1 MKEKN
6 KRLINGSYSMIIT
19 VVVIAAVVILNLIVN
34 SLPVNLMQKDFSS
47 AKLYT
52 LTDTTIKYLDTLDKD
67 VKLYYICEG
76 GKEDDTISKLL
87 DRYDDASSR
96 VEVQQIDPALYPG
109 FTSQYTEES
118 VANNSVIAVCG
129 DRSKVVSE
137 EFMYITEFNYETY
150 ETVKTGF
157 DGEGMVTSA
166 IDYVTSDNIP
176 VMYVLNG
183 NGEGEIPQG
192 FKDVIAK
199 NNVDIAELNL
209 LTTDAVPA
217 DAAGIVINAPVR
229 DYTADEASRIVKYL
243 ENGGKAL
250 IFSNYSAE
258 PMPGF
263 DSILENYGVKRDSG
277 IVLEGDADHYISY
290 QYSVIP
296 VVDYSEVTARVY
308 EDTYLVAPM
317 AQPIDE
323 TEVFRNSIEHTSL
336 LETTASAYEKMDVQ
350 NMTTSEKESGD
361 VDGPFVLGMLITE
374 DINNDTQ
381 PETKIAYYS
390 TGYIMDADYNQTVS
404 GGNEKLIGDT
414 VKYLCSSGEISSAV
428 PAKSLVVDY
437 LTITDAAAN
446 LWTVICVFII
456 PAAFLVA
463 GGVIWLRRRKR

>member
-19 VVVIAAVVILNLIVN
+19 IIVIAAAVILNLIVN
-34 SLPVNLMQKDFSS
+34 SLPAKLMQKDFSS
-47 AKLYT
+47 ARLYT
-52 LTDTTIKYLDTLDKD
+52 LTDTTVKYLETLDKD
-67 VKLYYICEG
+67 VELYYICEG

-87 DRYDDASSR
+87 DRYDDESAR
-96 VEVQQIDPALYPG
+96 VSVKQIDPALYPG
-109 FTSQYTEES
+109 FTSQYTDES

-150 ETVKTGF
+150 EDVKTGF
-157 DGEGMVTSA
+157 DGEGMITSA

-183 NGEGEIPQG
+183 NGELEIPQE
-192 FKDVIAK
+192 FKTVIAK

-209 LTTDAVPA
+209 LTTDSVPS
-217 DAAGIVINAPVR
+217 DAAGIIINAPVR
-229 DYTADEASRIVKYL
+229 DYTQDEASRIISYL
-243 ENGGKAL
+243 ENGGKAV
-250 IFSNYSAE
+250 IFSNYSADA
-258 PMPGF
+258 MPGL

-296 VVDYSEVTARVY
+296 VVDYSEVTERVY
-308 EDTYLVAPM
+308 TDTYLVAPM
-317 AQPIDE
+317 AQPIKSTD
-323 TEVFRNSIEHTSL
+323 VFRSSIEQTPL
-336 LETTASAYEKMDVQ
+336 LETTASAYEKIDVQ

-361 VDGPFVLGMLITE
+361 ADGPFVVGMLITE

-390 TGYIMDADYNQTVS
+390 TGYIMDADYNRTVS

-414 VKYLCSSGEISSAV
+414 VRYLCSAGEISSAV
-428 PAKSLVVDY
+428 PAKTLIVDY